1 MTAKS
6 IKCTR
11 CGAPLEL
18 KSPRAKTIVCSHCG
32 AQLDLTTP
40 DYAFLEEL
48 RRDPLIH
55 PLRVGMKG
63 TFHGVAWEVIGHIR
77 YQEMTWWWDE
87 YLVMASDG
95 RTGWIQYDE
104 GSFRWFEPFVPQH
117 VQPVDFHSQVLVAD
131 GRQEPVQ
138 ERGRGRIDRIEGEL
152 TWKARVGEQVE
163 YLDGW
168 RIAVEITPRELEWFY
183 VSPLRREQIAHVFGI
198 TLHQLEQ
205 GCYVVPDETLDF
217 HDDEESSVGVASELP
232 LGVRAGFVALA
243 VFAFFCFFVM
253 DECGDDDDD
262 YYGGYGG
269 GHYSSGGWS
278 GGK

>member
-18 KSPRAKTIVCSHCG
+18 KSARAKTIVCGHCG

-48 RRDPLIH
+48 RRDPLVH

-63 TFHGVAWEVIGHIR
+63 TFHGIVWEIIGHIR
-77 YQEMTWWWDE
+77 FQELTWWWDE
-87 YLVMASDG
+87 YLVLASDG

-104 GSFRWFEPFVPQH
+104 GVFRWFEPFVPQ
-117 VQPVDFHSQVLVAD
+117 QLEPVDFQSHWLVAD
-131 GRQEPVQ
+131 GRREPVM

-163 YLDGW
+163 YLDGH
-168 RIAVEITPRELEWFY
+168 RMAIEITPRELEWFL
-183 VSPLRREQIAHVFGI
+183 VSPMQRPQIAHLFGI
-198 TLHQLEQ
+198 TPQQLAQ
-205 GCYVVPDETLDF
+205 GCYTVPDETLEYGG
-217 HDDEESSVGVASELP
+217 DDDSDHGAASGAQLP
-232 LGVRAGFVALA
+232 ATARMAFVALG
-243 VFAFFCFFVM
+243 VVCLICFFAI
-253 DECGDDDDD
+253 DECGDDDD
-262 YYGGYGG
+262 YGYYGG